1 MKYELDNIFN
11 PVAILKRLRRAKT
24 YRFVDWLAKIICD
37 LIKIQRR

>member
-24 YRFVDWLAKIICD
+24 YRFLAKIICD